1 MKITQEAKLLI
12 MEGLATN
19 DCDCLQVTLQQS
31 CCGTSV
37 GFSMTKLTEDE
48 EPVSVNGI
56 SVMMDNKSRER
67 TETVTLAVEN
77 GKLIIQDSA
86 SSCC

>member
-12 MEGLATN
+12 MEGLASN
-19 DCDCLQVTLQQS
+19 DCDCLQVTLNQS

-37 GFSMTKLTEDE
+37 SFSMVKLTADE
-48 EPVSVNGI
+48 KSVSINGI